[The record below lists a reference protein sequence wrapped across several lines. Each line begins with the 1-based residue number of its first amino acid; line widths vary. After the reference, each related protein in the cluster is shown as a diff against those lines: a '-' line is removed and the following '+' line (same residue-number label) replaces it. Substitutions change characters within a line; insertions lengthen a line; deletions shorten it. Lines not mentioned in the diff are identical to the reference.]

1 MLCGSSISRQRLF
14 HYGGCPYAQRIAA
27 KNRLSFRSISEAKEL
42 GFSPCSRCSRI
53 RVEYRKFR
61 EEITA
66 YCTAHD
72 LRLIPRRDELL
83 VISRDDTAWR
93 ICMLG
98 DESRQKALLHES
110 KRGADPDRRAID
122 YEQRPYHVQPIPSR
136 DILGYLCYITRH
148 DACEAARAE
157 KQRRHRLETA
167 LLREREISIRSLRRE
182 MTRRTHRRRKYA
194 GR

>member
-14 HYGGCPYAQRIAA
+14 HSGGCPYAQRIAA
-27 KNRLSFRSISEAKEL
+27 KNRLSFLSISEAKGL
-42 GFSPCSRCSRI
+42 GFSPCPRCSRI

-66 YCTAHD
+66 YCAAHD
-72 LRLIPRRDELL
+72 LRLIPLRDELL

-93 ICMLG
+93 ICMRG

-122 YEQRPYHVQPIPSR
+122 YEQRPYHVQDVPAR

-167 LLREREISIRSLRRE
+167 LLRERENSIRSFRKTMARRA
-182 MTRRTHRRRKYA
+182 RRHRKFT
-194 GR
+194 GK